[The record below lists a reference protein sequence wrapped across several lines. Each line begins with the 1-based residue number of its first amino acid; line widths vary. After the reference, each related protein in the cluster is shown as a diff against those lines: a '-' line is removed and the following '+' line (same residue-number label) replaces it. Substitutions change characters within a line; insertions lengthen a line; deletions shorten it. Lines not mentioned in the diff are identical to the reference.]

1 MEKVRN
7 WYWEK
12 KALKTVQALKKNDF
26 DAEYFPT
33 TAEAVSKVVEI
44 AASAKTIGV
53 GGSVT
58 VRGLNILD
66 VLEGQGK
73 VIYDHWKPSLS
84 REESMRIRRTQLT
97 CDLFLTGTNTLTLN
111 GEIVNI
117 DGVGNRVCSMIFGP
131 KKVVILAGVNKIVR
145 DVHEAVR
152 RIYEVVS
159 PMNCKRLGR
168 NTPCGETGI
177 CNDCKSPDRICRIT
191 VILNRKPHLSDIS
204 VYLIGEEL
212 GF

>member
-12 KALKTVQALKKNDF
+12 KAMKAVQALKKNEF

-33 TAEAVSKVVEI
+33 TAEAVSKVMGI
-44 AASAKTIGV
+44 AASVKTIGV

-58 VRGLNILD
+58 VRSLNILE

-73 VIYDHWKPSLS
+73 AIYDHWKPSLS
-84 REESMRIRRTQLT
+84 LEESMRVRRAQLT
-97 CDLFLTGTNTLTLN
+97 CDLFLTGTNAVTLN

-117 DGVGNRVCSMIFGP
+117 DGAGNRVCAMTFGP

-152 RIYEVVS
+152 RIHEVAS
-159 PMNCKRLGR
+159 PMNCKRRGD
-168 NTPCGETGI
+168 NTPCGESGI
-177 CNDCKSPDRICRIT
+177 CNDCKSPNRICRIT
-191 VILNRKPHLSDIS
+191 VILNRKPKLTDIS
-204 VYLIGEEL
+204 VYLIGSEL

>member
-7 WYWEK
+7 WYWER
-12 KALKTVQALKKNDF
+12 KAMKAIQALKKNDF

-33 TAEAVSKVVEI
+33 TAEAVSKVMEI
-44 AASAKTIGV
+44 AAPAKTIGV

-73 VIYDHWKPSLS
+73 AIYNHWKPSLS
-84 REESMRIRRTQLT
+84 PEESMRIRRIQLT
-97 CDLFLTGTNTLTLN
+97 CDLFLTGTNALTLN

-117 DGVGNRVCSMIFGP
+117 DGVGNRVCAMTFGP

-152 RIYEVVS
+152 RIYEVAS
-159 PMNCKRLGR
+159 PMNSKRRGN
-168 NTPCGETGI
+168 NTPCAKTGI

-191 VILNRKPHLSDIS
+191 VILNRKPNLTDIS
-204 VYLIGEEL
+204 VYVIGKEL